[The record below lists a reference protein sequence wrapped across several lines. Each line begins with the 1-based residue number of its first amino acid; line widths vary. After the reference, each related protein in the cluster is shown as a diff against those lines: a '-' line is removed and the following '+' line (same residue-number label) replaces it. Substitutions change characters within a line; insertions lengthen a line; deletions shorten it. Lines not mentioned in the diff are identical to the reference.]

1 MYGGIG
7 AFWRLGWFCIA
18 GLADLVISFRL
29 GSLGL
34 AQYCFGVCGFDGWW
48 VCVLT
53 ADGRVG
59 AALRF
64 PVVVSGLGYVG
75 WCFMF

>member
-7 AFWRLGWFCIA
+7 AFWRFGWLCIA
-18 GLADLVISFRL
+18 GLADLVISFCL

-34 AQYCFGVCGFDGWW
+34 VQYCFGVCGFDGWW
-48 VCVLT
+48 VCGL
-53 ADGRVG
+53 AAGGRVG

-64 PVVVSGLGYVG
+64 SVVVSGLGYVG